1 MARRRQRR
9 RLTRNARL
17 ANDLL
22 GAFHGLGLTREQH
35 SANEDVNFEEGT
47 KVVRRASQAVAAGDC
62 GAAIDLLVD
71 AAMLAG
77 RADAHSSSG
86 GRGRARVLIDDIN
99 RQASLIRAKCAC
111 AVPKLRSK
119 GG

>member
-17 ANDLL
+17 IEKLL
-22 GAFHGLGLTREQH
+22 GSFHGLGLTEEQH
-35 SANEDVNFEEGT
+35 SHNEDIAFEEGT
-47 KVVRRASQAVAAGDC
+47 KVVRRASAAVAAGDC
-62 GAAIDLLVD
+62 GGAIDLLVD

-77 RADAHSSSG
+77 RAEAHSSSG

-111 AVPKLRSK
+111 ATPKFK
-119 GG
+119 GR